1 MSHSTLYGITKDFL
15 GVEISEYHN
24 SFLFGPAIWRF
35 LELKYHTSSVSGF
48 TFTEG
53 EKQINAIMNK
63 GENFAEQI
71 CWELSNQQVFSIA
84 DKDLVAD
91 CIDKFIEV
99 AQFVGNYDVDRF
111 HAVAADHGSDQ
122 YISSDRKADKQTHD
136 QIDHRR
142 VAPCCCHG
150 FGRRKP
156 SNHCKIRRIK
166 KLLQHTA
173 CSKRKCKPDYFTKQ
187 RAFQHIHLPVS
198 VF

>member
-1 MSHSTLYGITKDFL
+1 MSHSTLYGITKDFH

-111 HAVAADHGSDQ
+111 HTVAAD
-122 YISSDRKADKQTHD
+122 IRNMDKHKYKFFVFKNTD
-136 QIDHRR
+136 VDDE
-142 VAPCCCHG
+142 VANWFYTCGEEPT
-150 FGRRKP
+150 K
-156 SNHCKIRRIK
+156 
-166 KLLQHTA
+166 
-173 CSKRKCKPDYFTKQ
+173 CSMLDSDYFKNELVVIDPINHHVHRFMPFDEFKSTYEQYK
-187 RAFQHIHLPVS
+187 
-198 VF
+198 